1 MFKNW
6 CVLKLIIYFILLISH
21 PGLYS
26 QSGDLKVEID
36 KLIRFDTEIDFKK
49 TPGFIVAVVD
59 NDSTYYFSFGTTS
72 KGEKKDFSKD
82 DIFEIGSVTK
92 VFTAS
97 LISILV
103 SEGLI
108 SYSDQV
114 NSYLPKEYQNPR
126 LKELTISD
134 LITHQSGLPKRP
146 TYFGRK
152 EKDFQNP
159 YEHYPVSEL
168 LTFYRDYI
176 PEQRTFEYSHTNY
189 ALLEIII
196 NKVTLKSFQD
206 ALTEKIFMPLAMSNT
221 FVDFSEKK
229 ENVIIS
235 GYSRALKQVQP
246 WTFSAFKASEG
257 IKSSASDMIKFI
269 RANMNFP
276 SSGLE
281 SIFKHNFNPPLNS
294 SFNAQLSVATGWHL
308 INMNQF
314 YIATHT
320 GKTSGHCAFVC
331 MVRETKTAVVILTNS
346 SIGTEDLGMQILRMI
361 NYNWK
366 RINI

>member
-6 CVLKLIIYFILLISH
+6 GFLKSIIFFILTLSH
-21 PGLYS
+21 RGLYS
-26 QSGDLKVEID
+26 QSHDLKVEID

-49 TPGFIVAVVD
+49 IPGFIVAVVD
-59 NDSTYYFSFGTTS
+59 NDSTYYFSYGTTS
-72 KGEKKDFSKD
+72 KGEKNNFSKD

-92 VFTAS
+92 VFTSS
-97 LISILV
+97 LISVLV

-114 NSYLPKEYQNPR
+114 NSYLPEEYQNPR

-134 LITHQSGLPKRP
+134 LITHQSGMPKRP
-146 TYFGRK
+146 SYFGRK

-159 YEHYPVSEL
+159 YEHYSVSDL
-168 LTFYRDYI
+168 LRFYRDYI
-176 PEQRTFEYSHTNY
+176 PEQKAFEYSHTNY

-196 NKVTLKSFQD
+196 NKVTSKSYQD
-206 ALTEKIFMPLAMSNT
+206 ALTAKIFRPLDMSNS

-229 ENVIIS
+229 ENVTIA
-235 GYSRALKQVQP
+235 GYSRALKPVQP

-257 IKSSASDMIKFI
+257 IKSSACDMVKFI

-281 SIFKHNFNPPLNS
+281 SIFKHNFNPPINS
-294 SFNAQLSVATGWHL
+294 SFNTQLSVATGWHL
-308 INMNQF
+308 IHMNQF

-346 SIGTEDLGMQILRMI
+346 SLGTEDLAMQILRMI

>member
-6 CVLKLIIYFILLISH
+6 CFQKLVILILLLSNV
-21 PGLYS
+21 GLYS
-26 QSGDLKVEID
+26 QSGDLKIEID

-49 TPGFIVAVVD
+49 IPGFIVAVID

-72 KGEKKDFSKD
+72 RGEKINFSKD

-92 VFTAS
+92 VFTAC
-97 LISILV
+97 LMSILV

-114 NSYLPKEYQNPR
+114 NSYLPEEYQNPR

-146 TYFGRK
+146 SYFGRK
-152 EKDFQNP
+152 EKDYQNP
-159 YEHYPVSEL
+159 YENYPVSDL

-176 PEQRTFEYSHTNY
+176 PEQKTFEYSHTNY
-189 ALLEIII
+189 ALLELII
-196 NKVTLKSFQD
+196 NKVTSKSYQD
-206 ALTEKIFMPLAMSNT
+206 VLTEKIFMPLGMSNS

-229 ENVIIS
+229 ENVITP
-235 GYSRALKQVQP
+235 GYSRALKRVQP

-257 IKSSASDMIKFI
+257 IKSSATDMVKFI

-281 SIFKHNFNPPLNS
+281 FIFKDNFNPPLNS
-294 SFNAQLSVATGWHL
+294 SFNTQLSVAMGWHL

-320 GKTSGHCAFVC
+320 GKTSGHCAFVS

-346 SIGTEDLGMQILRMI
+346 PIGTEDLGMQILRMI